1 MDELGCGWPVCG
13 PDSAHGGYDTQGP
26 PYTSQLA
33 RCAAL
38 ELRPNSVVNLG
49 AGIPEGVASVAAE
62 EKIADLMA
70 FEPTVNK
77 PA

>member
-1 MDELGCGWPVCG
+1 
-13 PDSAHGGYDTQGP
+13 
-26 PYTSQLA
+26 
-33 RCAAL
+33 
-38 ELRPNSVVNLG
+38 VNLG
-49 AGIPEGVASVAAE
+49 AGIPEGVASMAAE